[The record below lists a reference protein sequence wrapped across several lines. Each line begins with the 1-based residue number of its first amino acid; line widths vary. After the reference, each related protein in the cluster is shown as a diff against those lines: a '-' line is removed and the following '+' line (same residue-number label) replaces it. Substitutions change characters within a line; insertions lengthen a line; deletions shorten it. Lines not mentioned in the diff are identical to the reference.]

1 MKFISSDLIA
11 PTIACVVETGKP
23 TLVIKY
29 TDIPAAT
36 HAAKAPG
43 NALIAPN
50 LPKVSVV
57 PAPLIIA
64 PRITK
69 TLQIIAALV
78 KLTKKTALVFL
89 VIIFSS
95 ESKSF
100 GLKNNVSTPIFAK
113 DEKKQTKK

>member
-1 MKFISSDLIA
+1 M
-11 PTIACVVETGKP
+11 
-23 TLVIKY
+23 
-29 TDIPAAT
+29 PAAT

-78 KLTKKTALVFL
+78 KLTIRVPTAVPKTFAASLAPSDQPKKRPPNKKIRI
-89 VIIFSS
+89 VISI
-95 ESKSF
+95 E
-100 GLKNNVSTPIFAK
+100 N
-113 DEKKQTKK
+113 